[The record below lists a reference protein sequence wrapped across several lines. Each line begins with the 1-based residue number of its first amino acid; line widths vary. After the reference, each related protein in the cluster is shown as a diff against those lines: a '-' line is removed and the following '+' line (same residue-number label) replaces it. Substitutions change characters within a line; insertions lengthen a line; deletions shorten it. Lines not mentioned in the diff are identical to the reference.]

1 MKESQPVLMTDQAL
15 QTLVE
20 KISIVFFQKPFLHQ
34 ATFNRRLK
42 TTGGRY
48 HLASHHLDFNPTV
61 FLKYGQEELEKV
73 IKHELCHYHLHLAG
87 KGYQHKDKDFK
98 ELLAKTGG
106 ARYAPPLVER
116 KKAVFHQY
124 QCQSCGE
131 IILRKRRIDTTRYVC
146 GKCHGRL
153 SWQAKKEQI

>member
-20 KISIVFFQKPFLHQ
+20 KISIVFFQKP
-34 ATFNRRLK
+34 
-42 TTGGRY
+42 
-48 HLASHHLDFNPTV
+48 LDFNPTV

-131 IILRKRRIDTTRYVC
+131 VILRKRRIDTTRYVC

>member
-1 MKESQPVLMTDQAL
+1 MTDQAL

-87 KGYQHKDKDFK
+87 KGYQHKDKDF
-98 ELLAKTGG
+98 
-106 ARYAPPLVER
+106 
-116 KKAVFHQY
+116 QY

-131 IILRKRRIDTTRYVC
+131 VILRKRRIDTTRYVC

>member
-116 KKAVFHQY
+116 KKSSFPSVPMSVLWRSHPQ
-124 QCQSCGE
+124 
-131 IILRKRRIDTTRYVC
+131 KTTN
-146 GKCHGRL
+146 
-153 SWQAKKEQI
+153 

>member
-1 MKESQPVLMTDQAL
+1 
-15 QTLVE
+15 
-20 KISIVFFQKPFLHQ
+20 
-34 ATFNRRLK
+34 
-42 TTGGRY
+42 
-48 HLASHHLDFNPTV
+48 
-61 FLKYGQEELEKV
+61 ELEKV

-131 IILRKRRIDTTRYVC
+131 VILRKRRIDTTRYVC

-153 SWQAKKEQI
+153 SWQVKKEQI

>member
-106 ARYAPPLVER
+106 RPLCTASSRTEKSSFPSVPMSVLWR
-116 KKAVFHQY
+116 SHPQK
-124 QCQSCGE
+124 
-131 IILRKRRIDTTRYVC
+131 TTN
-146 GKCHGRL
+146 
-153 SWQAKKEQI
+153 

>member
-48 HLASHHLDFNPTV
+48 HLASHHL
-61 FLKYGQEELEKV
+61 
-73 IKHELCHYHLHLAG
+73 
-87 KGYQHKDKDFK
+87 
-98 ELLAKTGG
+98 
-106 ARYAPPLVER
+106 
-116 KKAVFHQY
+116 
-124 QCQSCGE
+124 
-131 IILRKRRIDTTRYVC
+131 ILIQ
-146 GKCHGRL
+146 L
-153 SWQAKKEQI
+153 SL